1 MVGELMDFLIDFAN
15 FLISALGDLGNT
27 IIKILPTSPLQ
38 WTSGM
43 DSQILSWI
51 NWLIPIGEMIV
62 IAESWLI
69 CIALWYVIR
78 VGLNWIK
85 VTGG

>member
-1 MVGELMDFLIDFAN
+1 MDIFIDFVN
-15 FLISALGDLGNT
+15 FLISALGDLGNS
-27 IIKILPTSPLQ
+27 IIALLPTSPLK
-38 WTSGM
+38 WTVSA

-62 IAESWLI
+62 IAESWLL
-69 CIALWYVIR
+69 CIALWYVVR